1 VATHSDFERTI
12 QFGEKA
18 LKHLRVHEGP
28 AYPKN
33 YELWYT
39 YVAGFNRQLNQAL
52 NNIIRKDGKISSDV
66 MDQIYEDFL
75 SPGRMGDRVEEVNSK
90 FVKEFEVLM
99 NALDNASVSTSDF
112 GASLNNANKELLSAT
127 GSDQIKLVVQ
137 KLVTATKEME
147 SKTTALEDRLAT
159 SRQQI
164 DVLHDTLETVR
175 TESMTDA
182 LTGIANRKRFDETIA
197 LEVAAANETKEPLT
211 LVIGDIDH
219 FKKFNDTFGH
229 QTGDQVLRL
238 VAFSIRETVK
248 GRDLAA
254 RYGGEE
260 FAVVLPQTDMEA
272 AMTVSDQM
280 RKAVMAKELVKK
292 STGESLG
299 TITMSFGVSLFR
311 PGEPAEDLIA
321 RADAALYTAKDAG
334 RNCVMNEG
342 DIEDRVLKNSPVDS
356 GDVENVA

>member
-1 VATHSDFERTI
+1 MATHSDFERTI

-52 NNIIRKDGKISSDV
+52 NDIIREHGTISPET
-66 MDQIYEDFL
+66 MDQIYENFL
-75 SPGRMGDRVEEVNSK
+75 SPGRMGDQIEEVNSK
-90 FVKEFEVLM
+90 FSKEFEVLM
-99 NALDNASVSTSDF
+99 NALDQASDSTSDF

-127 GSDQIKLVVQ
+127 GSDQIKQVVQ
-137 KLVTATKEME
+137 KLITATKEME
-147 SKTTALEDRLAT
+147 SKTEALEDRLAV
-159 SRQQI
+159 SRQRI

-182 LTGIANRKRFDETIA
+182 LTGIANRKRFDETLA
-197 LEVAAANETKEPLT
+197 QEVNAANETKEPLT
-211 LVIGDIDH
+211 LVIGDIDF

-260 FAVVLPQTDMEA
+260 FAVVLPQTNMEA
-272 AMTVSDQM
+272 AMIVSDQM

-311 PGEPAEDLIA
+311 PGESADDLIA

-342 DIEDRVLKNSPVDS
+342 DIDDSVLNNSPVDS
-356 GDVENVA
+356 GAVENVA

>member
-1 VATHSDFERTI
+1 VATHNDFERTI

-52 NNIIRKDGKISSDV
+52 NNIIREQGTISPEI

-75 SPGRMGDRVEEVNSK
+75 SPGRMGDRVDEVNSK

-99 NALDNASVSTSDF
+99 SALDQASDSTSDF
-112 GASLNNANKELLSAT
+112 GESLNSANKELLSAT
-127 GSDQIKLVVQ
+127 GSDQIKQVVQ

-147 SKTTALEDRLAT
+147 SKTVALEDRLAT

-164 DVLHDTLETVR
+164 DVLHETLEVVR
-175 TESMTDA
+175 AESMTDA

-197 LEVAAANETKEPLT
+197 LEIAAANESKEPLS

-248 GRDLAA
+248 GRDLAS

-260 FAVVLPQTDMEA
+260 FAVVLPQTNMEA

-334 RNCVMNEG
+334 RNCVMNES
-342 DIEDRVLKNSPVDS
+342 DIIDRVLNCSPEDS
-356 GDVENVA
+356 GAVENVA

>member
-1 VATHSDFERTI
+1 M

-52 NNIIRKDGKISSDV
+52 NDIIREQGKITPET
-66 MDQIYEDFL
+66 MDRIYEDFL
-75 SPGRMGDRVEEVNSK
+75 SPGRMGDRVNEVNSK

-99 NALDNASVSTSDF
+99 NALDSATDSTSDF
-112 GASLNNANKELLSAT
+112 GKSLTSANKELLSAT
-127 GSDQIKLVVQ
+127 GSEQIKLVIQ

-147 SKTTALEDRLAT
+147 SKTDALETSLAA
-159 SRQQI
+159 SKQQI

-182 LTGIANRKRFDETIA
+182 LTGIANRKRFDESLA
-197 LEVAAANETKEPLT
+197 LEIEAANETNEPLS
-211 LVIGDIDH
+211 LVFGDIDH

-260 FAVVLPQTDMEA
+260 FAVILPQTNMKA

-311 PGEPAEDLIA
+311 SGESAENLIA

-334 RNCVMNEG
+334 RNCVMNES
-342 DIEDRVLKNSPVDS
+342 DIDDSVLSEGLVDS
-356 GDVENVA
+356 GAVENVA

>member
-1 VATHSDFERTI
+1 MTGHSDFERTI
-12 QFGEKA
+12 QFGETA
-18 LKHLRVHEGP
+18 IKHLRVHEAP

-39 YVAGFNRQLNQAL
+39 YVAGYNRQLNQAL
-52 NNIIRKDGKISSDV
+52 NALIKDHGKITPEI

-75 SPGRMGDRVEEVNSK
+75 SPNRMGDRVEEVNSK

-99 NALDNASVSTSDF
+99 SALESASDSTSNF
-112 GASLNNANKELLSAT
+112 GESLSNANEELKSAT
-127 GSDQIKLVVQ
+127 GSDQIKMVVQ
-137 KLVTATKEME
+137 KLVTATKNME
-147 SKTTALEDRLAT
+147 SKTASLEDSLAA

-164 DVLHDTLETVR
+164 DTLHETLEAVR

-182 LTGIANRKRFDETIA
+182 LTGIANRKMFDQSIDKEIANADETG
-197 LEVAAANETKEPLT
+197 EPLS
-211 LVIGDIDH
+211 LVFGDIDH
-219 FKKFNDTFGH
+219 FKKFNDTYGH

-260 FAVVLPQTDMEA
+260 FAVILPQTKLDA
-272 AMTVSDQM
+272 AMIVSDQM
-280 RKAVMAKELVKK
+280 RRAVMAKELVKK

-299 TITMSFGVSLFR
+299 TITMSFGVSLYR
-311 PGEPAEDLIA
+311 PGETAETLIA
-321 RADAALYTAKDAG
+321 RADAALYSAKAAG
-334 RNCVMNEG
+334 RNCVLSENNV
-342 DIEDRVLKNSPVDS
+342 DDSVLRMGSEASDV
-356 GDVENVA
+356 VENVA